1 MLDRMITH
9 SAFLELVDE
18 LAGKRRIIGPVARG
32 ERFFYEEVERA
43 GALDLAFNYCVYGPR
58 AFLFPPTETLFTFQ
72 QIEGRFAAEA
82 VVEDRPTAL
91 VGVHPCD
98 INAIRLLDRVFEKDH
113 PDEHYLSRRRN
124 TLIIGLDCPRP
135 CTDGIFCSDMKTNEA
150 TEGFDVMLFP
160 LGAVQEVGASGKG
173 GGGDPQAGP
182 SVRADEPPAAPSQ
195 YGVVF
200 GTPTGREW
208 LLYSHKSTVP
218 TAADERALEQ
228 YHRSKAAAFRRAIKT
243 PSEDLPALLDRSY
256 DSLLWEATARRCY
269 SCGSCNL
276 SCPTCYCFNIY
287 DELDMT
293 LAAGERKREWDGCQL
308 PKFAEVAGP
317 HNFRAKA
324 ASRLRHRI
332 YRKAK
337 WVREQTDLPGCV
349 GCARCDRACTAKIS
363 SVEIY
368 NQLAEEA

>member
-1 MLDRMITH
+1 MLDRMVSH
-9 SAFLELVDE
+9 SGLQALIDE
-18 LAGKRRIIGPVARG
+18 LAGKRRIVGPVAR
-32 ERFFYEEVERA
+32 ENRFVYADVQRAEE
-43 GALDLAFNYCVYGPR
+43 LDLSFNYCVYGPR
-58 AFLFPPTETLFTFQ
+58 EFLFPPTEVLFKFNQ
-72 QIEGRFAAEA
+72 AESAYVAEA
-82 VVEDRPTAL
+82 ALDDRPTAF

-98 INAIRLLDRVFEKDH
+98 INAILLLDKVFEKDH
-113 PDEHYLSRRRN
+113 PDENYMSRRRN
-124 TLIIGLDCPRP
+124 TLIVGIDCSRP
-135 CTDGIFCSDMKTNEA
+135 CTDGVFCADMKSHEA
-150 TEGFDVMLFP
+150 SKGFDVMLYP
-160 LGAVQEVGASGKG
+160 LGNA
-173 GGGDPQAGP
+173 
-182 SVRADEPPAAPSQ
+182 AAPA

-200 GTPTGREW
+200 GTAAGRDWMQASQE
-208 LLYSHKSTVP
+208 STVP
-218 TAADERALEQ
+218 AVANEQALEAQ
-228 YHRSKAAAFRRAIKT
+228 QRSKAAAFAPALRT
-243 PSEDLPALLDRSY
+243 SCDELPALLDRSY

-293 LAAGERKREWDGCQL
+293 LTGGQRMREWDGCQL

-317 HNFRAKA
+317 HNFRPKA

-349 GCARCDRACTAKIS
+349 GCARCDRACTAKIN

-368 NQLAEEA
+368 NQLAEEV